1 MSKSAATLYFH
12 GIPGS
17 RAELTLFG
25 QWPKSN
31 VAIPFVPERGST
43 VGEQDA
49 VQYFEHMADKIT
61 VRYFG
66 RKIRIIGFSLGACAA
81 LQVASRLGDQ
91 VTSIDLIS
99 AAAPLNT
106 GNYLPNMAGRL
117 VFELARKRPTAFRAL
132 VKMQSVMARLSP
144 NILYDRIFATARG
157 DDAVLK
163 TNPDFKQAMLAIFGD
178 CLVADTSAYRQEI
191 GFYIQ
196 DWSAIPALVK
206 QPVTLWHGNKDNW
219 SPPDM
224 AVALSRSLGGS
235 TQINWIEGASH
246 YSTLRAFFEQL

>member
-1 MSKSAATLYFH
+1 MSDSAATLYFH

-17 RAELTLFG
+17 RGELALFG

-31 VAIPFVPERGST
+31 FKMPFVPERGST
-43 VGEQDA
+43 IPEQDA
-49 VQYFEHMADKIT
+49 VHYFDHLANTIGTRFSSNKL
-61 VRYFG
+61 
-66 RKIRIIGFSLGACAA
+66 RIIGFSLGACAA
-81 LQVASRLGDQ
+81 LQVASRLGEQ
-91 VTSIDLIS
+91 VTSIDLVS

-106 GNYLPNMAGRL
+106 GNYLPLMAGRL
-117 VFELARKRPTAFRAL
+117 VFELARKRPIAFRAF

-191 GFYIQ
+191 GFYVQ

-246 YSTLRAFFEQL
+246 YSTLLAFFEQL